1 MTNTTETSVVAVFNN
16 SRDAQAAAD
25 DLKKNGIDSDDVY
38 ISSYDSSTQDAAPQ
52 TGYSETRTQHH
63 EGGFIGW
70 LKSIFGS
77 DEDDPDRYQ
86 YEEAARSGKILLSV
100 SIPEEQAEFV
110 ADIVG
115 RHSPVDVQEGAAAAA
130 SASSTGVGAR
140 AQSKTSTQTAG
151 TQYGTAQ
158 SDSSQTAGM
167 RRDQSTTGSDQ
178 AQSVPIVQEELRV
191 GKRAVQRGG
200 VRVYTRVVEQPV
212 EESVR
217 LREEQVRVE
226 RQPVNRPV
234 SEGDLR
240 GREEQVVEV
249 KEYAEEPVVSKEARV
264 VEEVRIGKNAT
275 ERTETV
281 RDTVRRTEVEV
292 ENVNDPNA
300 GRKPAGTD
308 RGDEA
313 RSKTA
318 KR

>member
-16 SRDAQAAAD
+16 SGDAQAAAD
-25 DLKKNGIDSDDVY
+25 DLKKNGIDSDDIY
-38 ISSYDSSTQDAAPQ
+38 ISSYDSSAQDDAPQ
-52 TGYSETRTQHH
+52 TGYSETRTPHH

-70 LKSIFGS
+70 LKSMFGS

-86 YEEAARSGKILLSV
+86 YEEAARTGKILLSV
-100 SIPEEQAEFV
+100 SVPEEQAEFV
-110 ADIVG
+110 ADILE
-115 RHSPVDVQEGAAAAA
+115 RHSPVNVQEGAAAAA
-130 SASSTGVGAR
+130 SASAAGAATR
-140 AQSKTSTQTAG
+140 AQTTTTQTTGAQYAG
-151 TQYGTAQ
+151 TQTGNAQPAGTR
-158 SDSSQTAGM
+158 SGV
-167 RRDQSTTGSDQ
+167 STTGTDQ

-191 GKRAVQRGG
+191 GKRSVVRGG
-200 VRVYTRVVEQPV
+200 VRLYSRVIEQPV
-212 EESVR
+212 EGSVR
-217 LREEQVRVE
+217 LREEHVRVD

-281 RDTVRRTEVEV
+281 RDTVRRAEVEV
-292 ENVNDPNA
+292 ENLNDPNA
-300 GRKPAGTD
+300 ARKPAGTD
-308 RGDEA
+308 RPDET

>member
-16 SRDAQAAAD
+16 TGDAQAAAD
-25 DLKKNGIDSDDVY
+25 DLKNNGVDSDDIY
-38 ISSYDSSTQDAAPQ
+38 ISSYESSAQDAAAQ
-52 TGYSETRTQHH
+52 TGYSETRTLHH

-77 DEDDPDRYQ
+77 DEDDPHRSQ
-86 YEEAARSGKILLSV
+86 YEEATRSGKILLSV
-100 SIPEEQAEFV
+100 SVSEEQAEFV
-110 ADIVG
+110 ADILE

-130 SASSTGVGAR
+130 TASAGGVSTR
-140 AQSKTSTQTAG
+140 TQTNTTQTSDAQYAGKQTGNSQTAG
-151 TQYGTAQ
+151 TRVGNPAI
-158 SDSSQTAGM
+158 
-167 RRDQSTTGSDQ
+167 RSDQ

-200 VRVYTRVVEQPV
+200 VRVYTRVIEQPV

-240 GREEQVVEV
+240 GREEQIVEV

-281 RDTVRRTEVEV
+281 RDTVRRTEVEI
-292 ENVNDPNA
+292 ENLNDPNA
-300 GRKPAGTD
+300 ARKPAATD
-308 RGDEA
+308 RGDET